1 VCWLIGLVAL
11 LSCTTLLH
19 PVLNP
24 VLNPTLGFILLH
36 AHEAGVAGNGQ
47 KMTKRR
53 LSEVFFEKSTLKGS
67 VVGKKIILEKFWW
80 FVQF

>member
-1 VCWLIGLVAL
+1 MQYK
-11 LSCTTLLH
+11 T
-19 PVLNP
+19 
-24 VLNPTLGFILLH
+24 H